1 MKTILVVD
9 DQHRIRRMYSSVFK
23 QEGYRVLEARNAGEA
38 SDIIETGDVD
48 LMLLDIKMPE
58 VDGVILYDV
67 ARLFRNDLKVIVAS
81 VYPLDDQ
88 KNLIKGAADY
98 FDKSEGIKVLKEK
111 VNKIL
116 SARTKE
122 AMSDGDYSDTVCERE
137 E

>member
-9 DQHRIRRMYSSVFK
+9 DQARIRRIYGDVFTK
-23 QEGYRVLEARNAGEA
+23 EGYRVLEAKNATEA
-38 SDIIETGDVD
+38 DEIVETGDVD

-122 AMSDGDYSDTVCERE
+122 AMSDGDYSDTVCEQE